1 MRIME
6 NKPKERVFILGD
18 QVTQATVSGII
29 KSIWEINL
37 EDGEKEAH
45 IIGYE
50 RPPIHL
56 VLNTYGGS
64 VYDGLGLIGAMEA
77 SETEVHVTVL
87 GSAMSMGLFIL
98 CAGHH
103 RRMHAQSTLMYHQ
116 ISTVSMDKLEGIK
129 KDLVECD
136 RLEKMCEE
144 ILTKKTKL
152 TLKDLEDHK
161 KTKGEWYID
170 AGTAAKYGIVDE
182 IIAGGLA
189 IDALKKIQKNM
200 VSDQKKEAKK
210 TAATPAKTKPT
221 PKVKPETKTKPTP
234 PKAKPK
240 K

>member
-1 MRIME
+1 MRILE
-6 NKPKERVFILGD
+6 NKPKERVFMLGD
-18 QVTQATVSGII
+18 QITQATVSTII
-29 KSIWEINL
+29 KSIWEINI
-37 EDGEKEAH
+37 DDSDREAH

-50 RPPIHL
+50 RTPIHL
-56 VLNTYGGS
+56 ILNTYGGS

-77 SETEVHVTVL
+77 SETPVHVTVL

-103 RRMHAQSTLMYHQ
+103 RRMHAYSTLMYHQ

-144 ILTKKTKL
+144 ILMKKTML

-161 KTKGEWYID
+161 KAKGEWYIN
-170 AGTAAKYGIVDE
+170 AENAARYGIVDE

-189 IDALKKIQKNM
+189 ADALKKIQKNIEA
-200 VSDQKKEAKK
+200 SQKKEAKK
-210 TAATPAKTKPT
+210 KTLPKEPIKTKSQ
-221 PKVKPETKTKPTP
+221 
-234 PKAKPK
+234 AKPK
-240 K
+240 KSK